1 MKLTRP
7 RNEKQLSRDR
17 PSSVQAGL
25 TLIEVTMAIAI
36 LAVMMALNYKVI
48 MGLVRAKSVVD
59 DQRDGLY
66 IANSV
71 LTRISRELQLAVKGT
86 SIVQCDSSAPPQS
99 TTPPVFVC
107 EQKSESGSRTDSL
120 TFMAREAGQYIPDGG
135 THSGLVQITYR
146 AAPDPD
152 QKGAKDSTLLLIRDE
167 VPISRNKDKACANA
181 IRFPITKN
189 LVSLEFQ
196 FFDKR
201 NNEWVQEWTG
211 PRAFTLPT
219 IVQFKV
225 GLRTDDGTLQTYT
238 SAVAIR
244 SSL

>member
-1 MKLTRP
+1 MRLPWQP
-7 RNEKQLSRDR
+7 RKIFD
-17 PSSVQAGL
+17 SSSQAGL
-25 TLIEVTMAIAI
+25 TLLEVTLAVAI

-48 MGLVRAKSVVD
+48 MGLVKAKAVVD

-71 LTRISRELQLAVKGT
+71 LTRISRELQLAVKT
-86 SIVQCDSSAPPQS
+86 SAAIQCDTSAPPQS
-99 TTPPVFVC
+99 GTPPIFFS
-107 EQKSESGSRTDSL
+107 EQKSEREARTDSL
-120 TFMAREAGQYIPDGG
+120 TFLAREAGQYVPDGG

-146 AAPDPD
+146 VEQDPD
-152 QKGAKDSTLLLIRDE
+152 QKDSNNATLLLVRDE
-167 VPISRNKDKACANA
+167 VPIGRNQEKACASA

-189 LVSLEFQ
+189 LTSLEFQ

-201 NNEWVQEWTG
+201 NNEWLQEWAG
-211 PRAFTLPT
+211 PRAFSLPS

-225 GLRTDDGTLQTYT
+225 GLRTAQGTSQTYT

-244 SSL
+244 SGL

>member
-1 MKLTRP
+1 
-7 RNEKQLSRDR
+7 
-17 PSSVQAGL
+17 
-25 TLIEVTMAIAI
+25 MAVAI
-36 LAVMMALNYKVI
+36 LAIMMGLNYKVI
-48 MGLVRAKSVVD
+48 MGLIKTKSVVD

-86 SIVQCDSSAPPQS
+86 AIVQCDTSAPPQS
-99 TTPPVFVC
+99 SSPPIFIST
-107 EQKSESGSRTDSL
+107 QKSESGGRIDSL
-120 TFMAREAGQYIPDGG
+120 TFLAREAGQYVPDGG

-146 AAPDPD
+146 VEADPD
-152 QKGAKDSTLLLIRDE
+152 QKGSKDPTLLLVRDE
-167 VPISRNKDKACANA
+167 VPLSRNQQKSCANA

-201 NNEWVQEWTG
+201 SNEWVQEWTG

-225 GLRTDDGTLQTYT
+225 GLRTAEGTLQTYT